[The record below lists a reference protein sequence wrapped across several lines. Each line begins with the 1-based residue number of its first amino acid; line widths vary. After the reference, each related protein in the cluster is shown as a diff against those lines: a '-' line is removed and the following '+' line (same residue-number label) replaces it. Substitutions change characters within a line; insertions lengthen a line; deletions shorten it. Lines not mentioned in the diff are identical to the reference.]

1 MTISILIP
9 TFNDP
14 CFSLVRTLREQLSV
28 LSVEWEIIVADD
40 CSTSQSVREENS
52 QIDTLDGCRVEW
64 REQNTGRAA
73 IRNYL
78 AQEAKGDWLLFID
91 SDMVI
96 RRKDFVEKYLTD
108 LPPAPSFQDGEKIV
122 LQDGETQ
129 KTMLIPP
136 RPERKGLGEGLL
148 GEGLVLYG
156 GYEVNPSH
164 CGGVGG
170 GLRFVYEKENE
181 HKHTVEQRRQQ
192 PYRDFHTSNFMISR
206 DVMLRIPFNENFKMY
221 GYEDVLLGKQLKDA
235 GIPIHHIDNPVS
247 FEIFESNE
255 DFIRKTEESIRTQL
269 DFRELLADYSTL
281 IQFGDKISRLHLS
294 WLLHLAYKA
303 MGKTLRKRLCSGSP
317 STLLLNIYKL
327 LLFNEG

>member
-9 TFNDP
+9 TYNDP
-14 CFSLVRTLREQLSV
+14 CLSLVRTLRGQLSA
-28 LSVEWEIIVADD
+28 LSVDWEIIVADD
-40 CSTSQSVREENS
+40 CSTSQSVREENA

-64 REQNTGRAA
+64 RERNTGRAA
-73 IRNYL
+73 IRNHL
-78 AQEAKGDWLLFID
+78 AQVAKGDWLLFID

-96 RRKDFVEKYLTD
+96 RRKDFVEKYLT
-108 LPPAPSFQDGEKIV
+108 
-122 LQDGETQ
+122 
-129 KTMLIPP
+129 
-136 RPERKGLGEGLL
+136 GLGEGHF
-148 GEGLVLYG
+148 VLYG
-156 GYEVNPSH
+156 GYEVNANPDSSPSH

-235 GIPIHHIDNPVS
+235 GIPIRHIDNPVS
-247 FEIFESNE
+247 FEKFESNE

-303 MGKTLRKRLCSGSP
+303 MGKMLRKRLCSGSP